1 MATTLAAQ
9 IGFTLFLALFR
20 RKNDLMAQKRKKEQ
34 HNKKKFQLWEK
45 IPNH

>member
-20 RKNDLMAQKRKKEQ
+20 RKNDLMTQKRKKEQ
-34 HNKKKFQLWEK
+34 HNKKKFQL
-45 IPNH
+45 